1 MNTTAMRLM
10 LLLAPT
16 ALAAQQLDRTQVPVL
31 DKPPALKLP
40 ALERA
45 SLPNGVTLQ
54 LVQQHELPLVQVTL
68 VIAGG
73 SKLDAKQAGLAS
85 FTARMLTEGAG
96 TRDANALQGELA
108 YLGAQ
113 LFANATS
120 DAFIV
125 SLNVPKRTLGEALDL
140 LGDVVMRPTFR
151 AADVR
156 RQRDLRLAGILQ
168 RRDNA
173 NVLAGLAFNQ
183 IVFPEGHPYHAPSD
197 GDSATTAALDS
208 ATVRTFHDQT
218 FVPERAKF
226 IVVGDV
232 TTPEMRTLLARRF
245 GTWTRGE
252 AARTM
257 AAVTAKPVANS
268 TVKIY
273 LVDKPNAPQSVIYLG
288 APGAERLSPD
298 YPALMVMNTIL
309 GGSFSSRLVSNLR
322 ETKGY
327 TYGISSRFQWAP
339 LAGPFTI
346 ASGVRTNVTDSALV
360 EVFKELKMLRDLEV
374 DATELERAKAYVALG
389 VPQRLETNAQIASAL
404 LDLGLF
410 GLPLTSLGD
419 FVTKVNQVTATD
431 VQRVAKQYLPA
442 NTATLVVVGDV
453 AKIRESIEA
462 LHLGAITVLDARQ
475 VAR

>member
-1 MNTTAMRLM
+1 MRRSILT
-10 LLLAPT
+10 LFAFAPV
-16 ALAAQQLDRTQVPVL
+16 AAFAQQFDRTQVPSL

-40 ALERA
+40 ALERV

-73 SKLDAKQAGLAS
+73 VKLDAAQPGLAS
-85 FTARMLTEGAG
+85 FTTRMLTEGAG

-108 YLGAQ
+108 FLGAQ
-113 LFANATS
+113 LFASAGT
-120 DAFIV
+120 DAFTI

-140 LGDVVMRPTFR
+140 LGDVVLRPTFR

-156 RQRDLRLAGILQ
+156 RQRDLRLASILQ

-173 NVLAGLAFNQ
+173 NTLAALAFNQ
-183 IVFPEGHPYHAPSD
+183 LVFPVNHPYHRPAD

-208 ATVRTFHDQT
+208 ATVRTFYEQT

-226 IVVGDV
+226 VVVGDV
-232 TTPEMRTLLARRF
+232 TAPEMRGLLSKRF
-245 GTWTRGE
+245 GAWTRGA

-257 AAVTAKPVANS
+257 AAVTVKPVNNANIR
-268 TVKIY
+268 IY
-273 LVDKPNAPQSVIYLG
+273 LVDKPNAAQSVIYLG
-288 APGAERLSPD
+288 AAGADRLSPD

-309 GGSFSSRLVSNLR
+309 GGSFSSRLNSNLR

-327 TYGISSRFQWAP
+327 TYGISSRFSWAP
-339 LAGPFTI
+339 LAGPFVVS
-346 ASGVRTNVTDSALV
+346 SGVRTNVTDSALV
-360 EVFKELKMLRDLEV
+360 EIFKEMKMLRDLAV

-389 VPQRLETNAQIASAL
+389 VPQRFETNAQVAAQL
-404 LDLGLF
+404 VDLGDY
-410 GLPLTSLGD
+410 GLPLASLGD
-419 FVTKVNQVTATD
+419 FVAKVGQVAVTD

-442 NTATLVVVGDV
+442 GTATLVVVGDV
-453 AKIRESIEA
+453 AKIRAGIEA
-462 LHLGAITVLDARQ
+462 LKLGSITTLDAQQ